1 MKRLIKRILREFREP
16 IILKDVSGITQVYDD
31 RDRYEAIKKD
41 IEKISNTLNGNIV
54 IIPIDFEVH
63 E

>member
-41 IEKISNTLNGNIV
+41 IENISNTLNRNIV

>member
-41 IEKISNTLNGNIV
+41 IEKISNTLNRNIV

>member
-41 IEKISNTLNGNIV
+41 IEKISNTLNRNIV
-54 IIPIDFEVH
+54 IIPIDFEVY

>member
-41 IEKISNTLNGNIV
+41 IEEISNTLNRNIV